1 MPLSGQ
7 GRIGLSGPEKQ
18 VLEGTL
24 VGTEDSSLPVIYSFY
39 TVYPESSLSLTNR
52 ENTERSRVVPR

>member
-1 MPLSGQ
+1 MPSSGQ

-24 VGTEDSSLPVIYSFY
+24 VRTED
-39 TVYPESSLSLTNR
+39 TMTECRAMWTLS
-52 ENTERSRVVPR
+52 